1 MNDGNAGPVRLDK
14 WLWAARFYKTRTLAS
29 HEIAKGRISVNDSP
43 AKPARDV
50 RVGDRIELR
59 RDGGRRTVVVLGVSH
74 VRGPAPAAQALYE
87 ETPESLA
94 ARAQAAEQRRFG
106 VEPAQA
112 LAEGRPTKRD
122 RRQLADWQRWS
133 ASVDDPTLEPR
144 PGGPISAPTGRKPT

>member
-1 MNDGNAGPVRLDK
+1 VPGENRGMTDGNAGPVRLDK
-14 WLWAARFYKTRTLAS
+14 WLWAARFYKTRTLAGD
-29 HEIAKGRISVNDSP
+29 EVAKGRVCVNDSP

-59 RDGGRRTVVVLGVSH
+59 RDGDRRTVIVRGLSH
-74 VRGPAPAAQALYE
+74 VRGPAPIAQALYE

-112 LAEGRPTKRD
+112 LTEGRPTKRD
-122 RRQLADWQRWS
+122 RRELADWQRWS
-133 ASVDDPTLEPR
+133 VSVDDPTP
-144 PGGPISAPTGRKPT
+144 

>member
-1 MNDGNAGPVRLDK
+1 MTDGNAGPVRLDK

-29 HEIAKGRISVNDSP
+29 DEINKGRVSVNDSP

-59 RDGGRRTVVVLGVSH
+59 RDGGRRTIVVRGLSH
-74 VRGPAPAAQALYE
+74 VRGPAPVAQTLYE

-94 ARAQAAEQRRFG
+94 ERARAAEQRRFG

-112 LAEGRPTKRD
+112 LADGRPTKRD

-133 ASVDDPTLEPR
+133 ASADDST
-144 PGGPISAPTGRKPT
+144 S

>member
-1 MNDGNAGPVRLDK
+1 MTDGTAGPVRLDK

-29 HEIAKGRISVNDSP
+29 EEIAKGRVAVNGAP
-43 AKPARDV
+43 AKPAREL
-50 RVGDRIELR
+50 RVGDRVEVR
-59 RDGGRRTVVVLGVSH
+59 RDGLLRTVVVRALSH
-74 VRGPAPAAQALYE
+74 VRGPAPVAQALYD

-94 ARAQAAEQRRFG
+94 ERARAAEQRRFG

-133 ASVDDPTLEPR
+133 ASIDD
-144 PGGPISAPTGRKPT
+144 SNS